1 MKIST
6 KLYGMALISLVGLV
20 AMLWTLYVQMGMVEI
35 HVSDATENAL
45 PSIIATQEAKALYLE
60 ARRQGVIHAASQD
73 AAGKKDA
80 QAAMRDNLAK
90 LYKELDNYKACL
102 LYTSPSPR
110 D

>member
-20 AMLWTLYVQMGMVEI
+20 AMLWTLYVQMGMVEV

-60 ARRQGVIHAASQD
+60 ARRQGVIHAASLD

-80 QAAMRDNLAK
+80 QAAMQDNLAK
-90 LYKELDNYKACL
+90 LYKDLDNYKATL
-102 LYTSPSPR
+102 ISN